1 MANRKQLRGT
11 LDARGAIVCATAGE
25 TCAFAQALA
34 RELAPGA
41 VLSLEGPLGAGK
53 TQFVKGLARG
63 AGFGGEVSSP
73 TFTLL
78 HEYVGGRLPVFHFD
92 LYRLESADDVIA
104 LGFDDYLD
112 AGGIVA
118 VEWGDRFP
126 GLIDRGARRIRFEF
140 AGEARRISW
149 EGAD

>member
-11 LDARGAIVCATAGE
+11 LDTGGEILCATPDE
-25 TCAFAQALA
+25 TRALAQALA
-34 RELAPGA
+34 EELAPGA

-53 TQFVKGLARG
+53 TQFVKGLALG

-73 TFTLL
+73 TFTLV

-92 LYRLESADDVIA
+92 LYRLESSDGVVA
-104 LGFDDYLD
+104 LGIDDYLD